1 MERRR
6 SQPLSTRRRTALV
19 FCGLLTIVTSACTPT
34 SAGDLAGSSS
44 PSGGILRVAMPTW
57 HGSELLDPT
66 PRADVLDPQ
75 VQTWLDSDELFRC
88 CLLRTLYSY
97 EGRPARDGGAALH
110 PDLAL
115 KLPEVSTDGLT
126 WTFRIRPGIKY
137 APPMQGT
144 EITTADFVRA
154 LQREARVT
162 NGQAWV
168 YSVIEGFDQYRD
180 QKASTIAGL
189 ETPDRYTLRVHL
201 IEVAGDLPDR
211 FTLSNSAPIPPDPTN
226 PAARYGVATGH
237 DLGYGRFLVGSGP
250 YMIKGSAQLDFT
262 ATPDRQQPVSGLM
275 PGASLTLVRNPS
287 WKRSTDPLRPAYLDE
302 IRLSIGMSRDDAARL
317 WESRQA
323 DLIWLPSPPFQ
334 VRSSLVEKVRS
345 GQVMGRIETDSR
357 DASRFISMNLAV
369 PPFDDIHVREAV
381 NYIINKRELND
392 AYGGDLA
399 AQIATHIAPDSLE
412 NEALAGYDPYFTP
425 GYVGSLELARQEMK
439 QSRYDLHHDGTCSAP
454 ECKHLLA
461 LALNTGPND
470 AGPSFVRM
478 ASIIADNFG
487 QIGIIVDLENPI
499 GTPFAGHVA
508 NPTLRVP
515 LLLNAGGFKSYMSA
529 SSIFVPDF
537 SWPAAGADQFNCSLT
552 CRYSLVGATAD
563 QLHQWG
569 YTVSSVP
576 GVDDRIHECSLGGEH
591 QARCWSELDMYL
603 MEKVVPIAP
612 YAEEKVIQLVP
623 PRVVKY
629 SFDQFANSPAFDQ
642 IAVAA
647 S

>member
-1 MERRR
+1 M
-6 SQPLSTRRRTALV
+6 ALV
-19 FCGLLTIVTSACTPT
+19 LCGLLVVLTSSCTHTP
-34 SAGDLAGSSS
+34 AGDLAKSSS
-44 PSGGILRVAMPTW
+44 PYGGILRVAMPTW
-57 HGSELLDPT
+57 NGSSELLDPI

-75 VQTWLDSDELFRC
+75 LNTWLDSAELFRC
-88 CLLRTLYSY
+88 CLLRTLFSY
-97 EGRPARDGGAALH
+97 AGRPARDGGAELRT
-110 PDLAL
+110 DLAL
-115 KLPEVSTDGLT
+115 KLPEVSSDGLT
-126 WTFRIRPGIKY
+126 WTFKIRPGIKY
-137 APPMQGT
+137 APPMQGI
-144 EITTADFVRA
+144 EITAADFVRA
-154 LQREARVT
+154 LQREARVPG
-162 NGQAWV
+162 NQAWAF
-168 YSVIEGFDQYRD
+168 SVIEGFDEYRN

-201 IEVAGDLPDR
+201 REVAGDLPDR
-211 FTLSNSAPIPPDPTN
+211 FTLSNSAPIPPHPTD

-237 DLGYGRFLVGSGP
+237 DLGYGRFLVASGP

-262 ATPDRQQPVSGLM
+262 ATPDRQQPVSGLT
-275 PGASLTLVRNPS
+275 PGASLILVRNPS
-287 WKRSTDPLRPAYLDE
+287 WSRSTDLLRPAYLDE

-369 PPFDDIHVREAV
+369 PPFDDVHVRKAV
-381 NYIINKRELND
+381 NYIINKQELNG

-412 NEALAGYDPYFTP
+412 DQALAGYDPYFTP
-425 GYVGSLELARQEMK
+425 GYRGSLELARQEMK
-439 QSRYDLHHDGTCSAP
+439 QSRYDLNHDGTCSAP

-461 LALNTGPND
+461 LALNTAPND

-478 ASIIADNFG
+478 GSIIADDLG
-487 QIGIIVDLENPI
+487 KIGIIVDLESPN
-499 GTPFAGHVA
+499 GTPFMGQAE
-508 NPTLRVP
+508 NPALRVP
-515 LLLNAGGFKSYMSA
+515 LLLSLAGFKSYMNA
-529 SSIFVPDF
+529 SSIFVPNF
-537 SWPAAGADQFNCSLT
+537 SRLATDVDQFKCGIT
-552 CRYSLVGATAD
+552 CRYSLVGATAE

-569 YTVSSVP
+569 YSVSSVP
-576 GVDDRIHECSLGGEH
+576 SVDDRIHECSLGGER

-612 YAEEKVIQLVP
+612 YAEEKVIQVVP
-623 PRVVKY
+623 PRVLKY

-642 IAVAA
+642 IAVGAG
-647 S
+647 